1 MSMKRHKLGNPGWK
15 ALNSPASLGAPQP
28 LIVRV
33 ESLPPRSYFVE
44 HSHSWHQL
52 VYAVTGVLTV
62 SADARSIAISPEQA
76 VWLPTGTKH
85 SVGSLMGAEFR
96 SLWVA
101 DDACPGVAPDVA
113 VFEVSGLLRALIV
126 EGATLNSTVDPDY
139 TNRVVALIF
148 DQLRRAR
155 AATAALPW
163 PQHPK
168 LLALCEALYADPA
181 NSRDADRWGHDLGM
195 SARTLTRHFEQE
207 VGMSLRDWRV
217 RLRLFK
223 AIELL
228 CGEAPITD
236 IALDLGYASA
246 SAFIYM
252 FRKEMGC
259 SPLQYR
265 RRLGGA

>member
-1 MSMKRHKLGNPGWK
+1 MKRQRPKNPSWK
-15 ALNSPASLGAPQP
+15 ALETPAGLGAPQP

-33 ESLPPRSYFVE
+33 ESLPARSYFVE

-62 SADARSIAISPEQA
+62 SAEGRSIAISPEQA

-85 SVGSLMGAEFR
+85 SVGSLLGAEFR

-101 DDACPGVAPDVA
+101 HQACPDISPDVA

-126 EGATLNSTVDPDY
+126 EGATLNPAEDGDY
-139 TNRVVALIF
+139 TNRVVALIL

-155 AATAALPW
+155 TATAALPW
-163 PQHPK
+163 PKHPA

-181 NSRDADRWGHDLGM
+181 NARDADRWGYELGM
-195 SARTLTRHFEQE
+195 STRTLTRHFEQE

-265 RRLGGA
+265 RRLGGT